1 MALNHS
7 YNQEYTFVFP
17 KLPKTVNELLSFKEA
32 RLDTPFKTAAL
43 AMLSL
48 CVYKENKELCFEMLN
63 ALKGPAKLSP
73 FEIQFLNDRLK
84 GKEYKPYSF
93 FNGATKENG
102 YTPTMPL
109 TITVKQNPYSF
120 PEENYATLFVHSSGA
135 DSDREIKLRLKPS
148 TGEWLLTE
156 LLCLSDIRI
165 PNELDPWA

>member
-17 KLPKTVNELLSFKEA
+17 KLPESVNELLSLPEA

-93 FNGATKENG
+93 FNGATKENV

-148 TGEWLLTE
+148 TGEWFLTE